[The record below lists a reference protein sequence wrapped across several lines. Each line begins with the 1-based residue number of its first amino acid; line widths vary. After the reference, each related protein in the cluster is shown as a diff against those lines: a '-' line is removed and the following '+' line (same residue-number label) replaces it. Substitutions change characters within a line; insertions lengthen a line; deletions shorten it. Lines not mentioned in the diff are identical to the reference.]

1 MERNEYADS
10 FADCVV
16 RRTEYDTVMKPG
28 IIILTMA
35 LPALLA
41 LAVVTVAIDAN
52 LGVNFTEEGV
62 RAGILV
68 ALVTECSII
77 GFMLYML
84 SGRTA
89 RHQSRDDDWAA
100 ALIGYA
106 RSKGADVSD
115 MEALAQKMH
124 RRGRSSLRVLSL
136 VLWGIS
142 VIFLLFLG
150 VYLGLLSEPLDQR
163 IYLLGTIS
171 YILLILQFLLSTGAT
186 YGFPYKH
193 EKRQIAFTEEFSRR
207 MGEVGLEFP
216 SMKPLVGRPHRIL
229 MGLLFI
235 ITLGLLSLVL
245 FLLACRN
252 MNLHIHNQWGYEQKV
267 LERILEIE
275 GGRGVRPVEGARM
288 GAAASI
294 IRSIF

>member
-41 LAVVTVAIDAN
+41 LAVVTLAIDAN

-68 ALVTECSII
+68 ALVTECSIV

-89 RHQSRDDDWAA
+89 RHQSRDNDWAA

-115 MEALAQKMH
+115 MEALAKVAFSMFH
-124 RRGRSSLRVLSL
+124 RAVRFSEEHDVP
-136 VLWGIS
+136 
-142 VIFLLFLG
+142 VILNF
-150 VYLGLLSEPLDQR
+150 
-163 IYLLGTIS
+163 
-171 YILLILQFLLSTGAT
+171 
-186 YGFPYKH
+186 
-193 EKRQIAFTEEFSRR
+193 
-207 MGEVGLEFP
+207 
-216 SMKPLVGRPHRIL
+216 
-229 MGLLFI
+229 
-235 ITLGLLSLVL
+235 
-245 FLLACRN
+245 
-252 MNLHIHNQWGYEQKV
+252 
-267 LERILEIE
+267 
-275 GGRGVRPVEGARM
+275 
-288 GAAASI
+288 
-294 IRSIF
+294 

>member
-1 MERNEYADS
+1 MERNAYADM

-28 IIILTMA
+28 IILLTMA

-41 LAVVTVAIDAN
+41 LAVVTIVIDVN
-52 LGVNFTEEGV
+52 IGVNFTEEGV
-62 RAGILV
+62 SAGILV
-68 ALVTECSII
+68 ALVTECCVI
-77 GFMLYML
+77 GYMLYML

-115 MEALAQKMH
+115 MEALAKKMH
-124 RRGRSSLRVLSL
+124 RRGRSPLRVLSL

-207 MGEVGLEFP
+207 MGDIGLEFP

-235 ITLGLLSLVL
+235 ITLGLFSLVL

-267 LERILEIE
+267 LERIIEIE
-275 GGRGVRPVEGARM
+275 GGSGVRPVEGARM

>member
-41 LAVVTVAIDAN
+41 LAVVTLAIDAN

-68 ALVTECSII
+68 ALVTECSIV

-115 MEALAQKMH
+115 MEALAKKMH
-124 RRGRSSLRVLSL
+124 RRGRSPLRVLSL

-171 YILLILQFLLSTGAT
+171 YILLRHIR
-186 YGFPYKH
+186 FPIQAR
-193 EKRQIAFTEEFSRR
+193 EAPDR
-207 MGEVGLEFP
+207 
-216 SMKPLVGRPHRIL
+216 
-229 MGLLFI
+229 
-235 ITLGLLSLVL
+235 
-245 FLLACRN
+245 
-252 MNLHIHNQWGYEQKV
+252 LH
-267 LERILEIE
+267 
-275 GGRGVRPVEGARM
+275 RGVLPQDG
-288 GAAASI
+288 
-294 IRSIF
+294 